1 MVGTTRETWRGL
13 IIVNKD
19 EKDKSAALIPRTF
32 FYKRFDKQL
41 FFSTLK
47 ELTKSTLE
55 WTTIIA

>member
-47 ELTKSTLE
+47 ELPKSTLE
-55 WTTIIA
+55 